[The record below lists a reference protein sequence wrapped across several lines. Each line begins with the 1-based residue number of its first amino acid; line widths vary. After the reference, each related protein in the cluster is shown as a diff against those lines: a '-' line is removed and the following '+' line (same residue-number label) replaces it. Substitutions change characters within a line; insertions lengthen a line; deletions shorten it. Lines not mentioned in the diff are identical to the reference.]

1 MRQLG
6 ELEAVVMRLL
16 WSWNRL
22 VSVRDV
28 LEELQRDRPLAY
40 TTVMTVLDNLR
51 RKGFVT
57 REKHG
62 RAYRYR
68 PTSTREQHTATVMG
82 EVLADSGDR
91 NVTLL
96 RFVEQMPADEVA
108 RLREALDSVE
118 DAAGGLAR

>member
-1 MRQLG
+1 
-6 ELEAVVMRLL
+6 MRLL

>member
-1 MRQLG
+1 
-6 ELEAVVMRLL
+6 MRLL
-16 WSWNRL
+16 WSWDRL

-28 LEELQRDRPLAY
+28 LEELQGDRQLAY

-68 PTSTREQHTATVMG
+68 PTSTREQHTAAVMG

-91 NVTLL
+91 NATLL
-96 RFVEQMPADEVA
+96 RFVEQMPADEVG
-108 RLREALDSVE
+108 RLREALESIEDSAE
-118 DAAGGLAR
+118 GPSR

>member
-1 MRQLG
+1 VRQLG

-118 DAAGGLAR
+118 DSARGFDR

>member
-1 MRQLG
+1 VRQLG

-108 RLREALDSVE
+108 RLREALDAVE